1 VKGKVPWVLVAAL
14 FAAVALLSLG
24 AVLWGFWLS
33 R

>member
-1 VKGKVPWVLVAAL
+1 MPWVLIAAL

-24 AVLWGFWLS
+24 AVLWGFWLG